1 MRISRIAVAAALLI
15 APTFLRAQDTPSE
28 QDRQRS
34 EMIKMKS
41 DLRNLVTAQE
51 AYYADHNAY
60 AAEIN
65 GLKFRPNPG
74 VTVTLV
80 ATQNNAWG
88 AEARNEALPNIVCGI
103 YVNLAEQYRPKVSV
117 ETKAAEG
124 EPTCMDTSKA
134 KGEW

>member
-1 MRISRIAVAAALLI
+1 MRFSRIVVTAALLVS
-15 APTFLRAQDTPSE
+15 PTFLRAQDSQSD

-51 AYYADHNAY
+51 AYYAGHNAY
-60 AAEIN
+60 AAELD
-65 GLKFRPNPG
+65 GLSFRSSAG
-74 VTVTLV
+74 VTISFT

-88 AEARNEALPNIVCGI
+88 AEARNDALPNIVCGI
-103 YVNLAEQYRPKVSV
+103 YVNLAEKYRPKVSV

-124 EPTCMDTSKA
+124 EPTCMDTSK
-134 KGEW
+134 KP